1 MQNKKITPGRI
12 YGCIHILLFAAFM
25 AIGSVMNAQSVDI
38 LLKGG
43 HVIDPKNN
51 IDSRMDVAIA
61 GGKIVQVAPNIPSN
75 TAKRTVDVSG
85 MFVTPGLIDIHV
97 HVFHGMDPSYIANGY
112 TSLPPDGFT
121 FRAGVT
127 TVVDAGSAGY
137 RNFELFKEQTIDRA
151 ETRVLAFLNIVGE
164 GMRGGPLEQNIKD
177 MNAHRAV
184 AMARK
189 YPDEIVGFKLAHYE
203 GYDWRPTDSTVKAG
217 TLTGMPSMID
227 FGVSNPPLPLEELF
241 MKHLNPGDIFTH
253 CYAYFPKTRDAIVDE
268 NGKVKPFV
276 FAARERGIIFDVGHG
291 GGSFRWNQAVPAI
304 QQGLIADALSSDLH
318 TGSMNSGYKD
328 MANLMSKFMALG
340 LSVQDVVARSTWY
353 PAKIINRP
361 ELGNLS
367 VGSEADVAVFSL
379 VKGNFGFVDINREKM
394 MGTQKLIAELTLRAG
409 KIVYDLNGITSHL
422 YRAGK

>member
-1 MQNKKITPGRI
+1 MQNKKTTAGRI
-12 YGCIHILLFAAFM
+12 SGFIHILFFMACM
-25 AIGSVMNAQSVDI
+25 AIGSVIHAQSTDI

-51 IDSRMDVAIA
+51 IDSKMDVAIA
-61 GGKIVQVAPNIPSN
+61 GGKIVQVAPNIPAN

-85 MFVTPGLIDIHV
+85 MYVTPGLIDIHV
-97 HVFHGMDPSYIANGY
+97 HVFHGSDPSYIANGF

-137 RNFELFKEQTIDRA
+137 RNFELFKDQTIDRS

-177 MNAHRAV
+177 MSAHRAA

-203 GYDWRPTDSTVKAG
+203 GYDWGPTDSTVKAG
-217 TLTGMPSMID
+217 ILTDLPSMID
-227 FGVSNPPLPLEELF
+227 FGGSNPPLPLEELF
-241 MKHLNPGDIFTH
+241 MKHLKPGDIFTH
-253 CYAYFPKTRDAIVDE
+253 AYAYFPKTRDAIVDE

-276 FAARERGIIFDVGHG
+276 FEARKRGIIFDVGHG
-291 GGSFRWNQAVPAI
+291 GGSFRWNQAVPAM
-304 QQGLIADALSSDLH
+304 QQGFIADALSSDLH

-340 LSVQDVVARSTWY
+340 LSVQDVVLRSTWY

-379 VKGNFGFVDINREKM
+379 EKGNFGFVDINREKM
-394 MGTQKLIAELTLRAG
+394 MGTQKLTAELTLRAG
-409 KIVYDLNGITSHL
+409 KIVYDLNGITSPL